1 VNVLLSI
8 KNLTVRFYT
17 YDGTVTA
24 LNNISLNIGEGETYG
39 IVGETGCGKTMTAL
53 SILRLIPPPGLID
66 SGIIEFN
73 YQNGESVDLLSIPE
87 NEIRKIRGNK
97 ISMIFQEPSSAL
109 NPVYSI
115 GDQISEVILL
125 HRQSAVL
132 KRIIDD
138 IDKPVKNPGLL
149 TKILAPMTRSSERY
163 IYNIMIKNPATF
175 LPRLIRSTPLLRNLL
190 WRTKLASMEMAIELL
205 KNVEIPD
212 SERIAKQYPHELSGG
227 MKQRS
232 VIAMSLACNPK
243 LLIADEPTTAL
254 DVTIQAQILDLLRNL
269 KKEHEASILYITH
282 DLGVAAEICDRIG
295 VMYCGN
301 ICEEA
306 PVEEIYARPLH
317 PYTQALMAAV
327 PKPGQKFKSI
337 SGFLP
342 SLIGVEDGCQF
353 QPRCSQCRDICKE
366 QTPVTKEIS
375 PGHFV
380 SCHLI

>member
-24 LNNISLNIGEGETYG
+24 LNNINLNINEGETYG

-53 SILRLIPPPGLID
+53 SILRLVPPPGLID
-66 SGIIEFN
+66 SGIIEFH
-73 YQNGESVDLLSIPE
+73 YQNGKTIDLLSIPE
-87 NEIRKIRGNK
+87 SEMRDIRGNK
-97 ISMIFQEPSSAL
+97 IAMIFQEPNSAL
-109 NPVYSI
+109 NPVYTI
-115 GDQISEVILL
+115 GDQISEAILL
-125 HRQSAVL
+125 HRRSAVV
-132 KRIIDD
+132 KKITDD
-138 IDKPVKNPGLL
+138 IDKAGRYPGWLNKL
-149 TKILAPMTRSSERY
+149 LAPVTRPYERY
-163 IYNIMIKNPATF
+163 IYRMMTKKLTAY
-175 LPRLIRSTPLLRNLL
+175 LPRIIGSTPLLRNLL
-190 WRTKLASMEMAIELL
+190 WRTKLVSMEMAIKLL
-205 KNVEIPD
+205 KDVEIPD

-306 PVEEIYARPLH
+306 PVEEIYAKPLH

-327 PKPGQKFKSI
+327 PKPGQEFKSI

-342 SLIGVEDGCQF
+342 SLIGVEDRCQF

-366 QTPVTKEIS
+366 QSPGTREVS

-380 SCHLI
+380 SCHLV